1 MYTIRDLVQEFKLS
15 RSTILYYDKLGL
27 LKPSERAENNYRLYS
42 DEDLE
47 KLRNIVMYREAG
59 ISLKEISK
67 LLNIDKTQVSDILI
81 HRLKRIQ
88 NNISALKKQEKMA
101 LEFLK
106 EEVLISNKALF
117 DNHTWTELLS
127 SLGFNEEDLILWH
140 QEFEKNSPEDHE
152 AFLKA
157 IGMSNTHIKKLRM
170 QLIK

>member
-1 MYTIRDLVQEFKLS
+1 M
-15 RSTILYYDKLGL
+15 
-27 LKPSERAENNYRLYS
+27 RAENNYRLYS

-67 LLNIDKTQVSDILI
+67 LLNIDKTQVSEILT
-81 HRLKRIQ
+81 HRLERIQ
-88 NNISALKKQEKMA
+88 SDITGLKKQEKMV

-106 EEVLISNKALF
+106 KEVLISNKVLF
-117 DNHTWTELLS
+117 DNHTWTELLL
-127 SLGFNEEDLILWH
+127 SLGFNEDDLILWH
-140 QEFEKNSPEDHE
+140 QEFERDAPEDHE

-157 IGMSNTHIKKLRM
+157 FGMSNTDIKKLRM